1 MVEVKVVDV
10 TEDEKRVA
18 ARRKVLKAAK
28 IVSLDLKTVLTC
40 TIKDMSETGAKLVVE
55 ISSAIP
61 NVFYFYLLS
70 DNTIR
75 DATVVWRRSG
85 QIGVH
90 FTSAAKP
97 APTSLKALS
106 R

>member
-1 MVEVKVVDV
+1 MIEAIK
-10 TEDEKRVA
+10 DEKRVA
-18 ARRKVLKAAK
+18 TRRKVLKAAK
-28 IVSLDLKTVLTC
+28 IVSFDMKTVLTC

-61 NVFYFYLLS
+61 NVFQFYMLS

-85 QIGVH
+85 QIGVN
-90 FTSAAKP
+90 FTNTAKP
-97 APTSLKALS
+97 APASLKALS